1 MNKVKCWIQDTEQLS
16 AIANEEPQLALS
28 AFTKALCMRWCFVQ
42 RTISNTSHLFEPLEE
57 CIREKLIPAIVGR
70 KISDLERRLLALPVR
85 FGGIGIL
92 NPVETANFE
101 YETSIKITG
110 NLTNIIYH
118 QENTWENYS
127 EERVKN
133 TISKTKQ
140 DKEKRLLQ
148 EFESI
153 KALVK
158 DEMKINLDLA
168 REKGSGSWLTA
179 LPIQALGYVL
189 NRQEF
194 RDSLCLRY
202 GWKIPN
208 TPFHCACGEKN
219 DVDHALTCMKGGFVV
234 MRHNRLRDLEA
245 SILKEVCKDVKVEPK
260 LLPLGNGSVTSTNTS
275 DRARLDISG
284 VGIWSPMERTFFDV
298 RVFHPNSPSYR
309 GKKIEKLYEQHE
321 NEKKHAYNNRI
332 LQVEKAT
339 FTPLVFSTSGG
350 MANECTKFHK
360 KLAELVSKKTKEE
373 YSHVMNHLRT
383 RLRFALLKS
392 TLIAIR
398 GERGKSKTSKQPITE
413 LCFNTIPDMP
423 SYEV

>member
-1 MNKVKCWIQDTEQLS
+1 M
-16 AIANEEPQLALS
+16 
-28 AFTKALCMRWCFVQ
+28 
-42 RTISNTSHLFEPLEE
+42 
-57 CIREKLIPAIVGR
+57 
-70 KISDLERRLLALPVR
+70 LALPVR
-85 FGGIGIL
+85 YGGIGIL

-101 YETSIKITG
+101 YETSLKITG
-110 NLTNIIYH
+110 NLTSIIYH
-118 QENTWENYS
+118 QENTWDNYN

-133 TISKTKQ
+133 TINKTKQ
-140 DKEKRLLQ
+140 EKEKRLSQ
-148 EFESI
+148 EFDLI
-153 KALVK
+153 KAQIN
-158 DEMKINLDLA
+158 DEMKANLDLA

-189 NRQEF
+189 NRREF

-208 TPFHCACGEKN
+208 TPFHCACGKKN
-219 DVDHALTCMKGGFVV
+219 DVDHALTCMKGGYVA
-234 MRHNRLRDLEA
+234 MRHNRIRDLEA
-245 SILKEVCKDVKVEPK
+245 SILKEVCKDVKVEPE
-260 LLPLGNGSVTSTNTS
+260 LLPIGNSSVTSSNEAE
-275 DRARLDISG
+275 RARCDVSG
-284 VGIWSPMERTFFDV
+284 IGIWSPMERTFLDV

-321 NEKKHAYNNRI
+321 NEKKQKYNDRI

-350 MANECTKFHK
+350 MAKECTKFHK
-360 KLAELVSKKTKEE
+360 KLAEHVSNKTKED

-413 LCFNTIPDMP
+413 LCFNTIPAMP